1 MVVIIKCMK
10 QIINNSDTVI
20 IVVHEIYGINAHI
33 SGVCDR
39 LAEAKYEVLC
49 PNLLGSRQ
57 KPFQYN
63 EEALAYRHFMTE
75 VGFATALEQIE
86 ALACS
91 VQGRYRYCFIVG
103 YSIGATIAWLCSG
116 KADLFSGVVGV
127 YGSRIR
133 DYTAVEP
140 KCPVLL
146 CFPRTEESFDV
157 SELLR
162 ALSGKRNL
170 KLLKADA
177 VHGFADPCSE
187 KYCAVASEAVWQET
201 LKFIDGQ
208 RTRLR
213 RE

>member
-1 MVVIIKCMK
+1 MIDIIKCMK

-33 SGVCDR
+33 SRVCDR
-39 LAEAKYEVLC
+39 LAEAKYDVLC

-57 KPFQYN
+57 EPFHYN
-63 EEALAYRHFMTE
+63 EEALAYRYFMTE
-75 VGFATALEQIE
+75 VGFAAAQEQIE
-86 ALACS
+86 ALARS

-116 KADLFSGVVGV
+116 KAGLFSGVVGV

-140 KCPVLL
+140 QCPVLL
-146 CFPRTEESFDV
+146 SFPRTEESFAA

-162 ALSGKRNL
+162 ELSGKSDVDL
-170 KLLKADA
+170 IKADA
-177 VHGFADPCSE
+177 LHGFADPCSA
-187 KYCAVASEAVWQET
+187 KYNAAASEALWQKT
-201 LKFIDGQ
+201 MGFIDGL
-208 RTRLR
+208 RTRSR
-213 RE
+213 SE